1 MGNRKMN
8 SLEDEI
14 ITKMGKQM
22 SDEIDFEILTGMLC
36 QLGWRKIILS
46 PMTTEDSNEVDI
58 WTARNVKGHFE
69 TMGLVW
75 VFEQEEDANWFAL
88 RWM

>member
-1 MGNRKMN
+1 MNN

-14 ITKMGKQM
+14 ITKMGKRM

-36 QLGWRKIILS
+36 ELGWRKIILS
-46 PMTTEDSNEVDI
+46 PMTIEDGIEVDY
-58 WTARNVKGHFE
+58 WTAKHIKGHFE

>member
-1 MGNRKMN
+1 MI

-14 ITKMGKQM
+14 ISKMGKQM
-22 SDEIDFEILTGMLC
+22 SDEIDFGILTEMLC
-36 QLGWRKIILS
+36 ELGWRRVILS
-46 PMTTEDSNEVDI
+46 PMSTEDSYEVDM
-58 WTARNVKGHFE
+58 WTKKHVKGHFE

>member
-1 MGNRKMN
+1 MN

-14 ITKMGKQM
+14 ITKMGKQL
-22 SDEIDFEILTGMLC
+22 SDEIDFEILTSMLC
-36 QLGWRKIILS
+36 ELGWRKIILS
-46 PMTTEDSNEVDI
+46 PMSTEDSYEVDA
-58 WTARNVKGHFE
+58 WTAKHVKGHFE

-88 RWM
+88 RWL

>member
-1 MGNRKMN
+1 MN

-46 PMTTEDSNEVDI
+46 PMTTENSIEVDV
-58 WTARNVKGHFE
+58 WTVRNVKGNFE

-88 RWM
+88 RWL

>member
-14 ITKMGKQM
+14 ITKMGKRM

-58 WTARNVKGHFE
+58 WTARHVKGHFE

-88 RWM
+88 RWL

>member
-58 WTARNVKGHFE
+58 WTAQHVKGHFE

>member
-1 MGNRKMN
+1 MGA
-8 SLEDEI
+8 
-14 ITKMGKQM
+14 
-22 SDEIDFEILTGMLC
+22 
-36 QLGWRKIILS
+36 
-46 PMTTEDSNEVDI
+46 EVDA
-58 WTARNVKGHFE
+58 WTEQHVKGHFE

>member
-1 MGNRKMN
+1 MN

-22 SDEIDFEILTGMLC
+22 SDEIDFGILTEMLC
-36 QLGWRKIILS
+36 ELGWRRVILS
-46 PMTTEDSNEVDI
+46 PMSTEDSYEVDM
-58 WTARNVKGHFE
+58 WTKKHVKGHFE

-88 RWM
+88 RWL

>member
-1 MGNRKMN
+1 MN

-14 ITKMGKQM
+14 ISKMGKQM
-22 SDEIDFEILTGMLC
+22 SDEIDFGILTEMLC
-36 QLGWRKIILS
+36 ELGWRRVILS
-46 PMTTEDSNEVDI
+46 PMSTEDSYEVDM
-58 WTARNVKGHFE
+58 WTKKHVKGHFE

>member
-1 MGNRKMN
+1 MN

-14 ITKMGKQM
+14 ISKMGKQM
-22 SDEIDFEILTGMLC
+22 SDEIDFGILTEMLC
-36 QLGWRKIILS
+36 ELGWRRVILS
-46 PMTTEDSNEVDI
+46 PMSTEDSYEVDM
-58 WTARNVKGHFE
+58 WTKKHVKGNFE

>member
-1 MGNRKMN
+1 MN

-22 SDEIDFEILTGMLC
+22 SDEIDFGILTEMLC
-36 QLGWRKIILS
+36 ELGWRRIILS
-46 PMTTEDSNEVDI
+46 PMSTEDSYEVDM
-58 WTARNVKGHFE
+58 WTKKHVKGHFE

-75 VFEQEEDANWFAL
+75 VFELEEDANWFAL